1 MSRVVYIIQSKQQ
14 TKRSNRKWLHDHTL
28 YFHGRFGSICA
39 PERVWRVRLRPPWPT
54 ARPLQLWEQP
64 HWQVWLKTEHL
75 SANQIESKK
84 GAIPTSVSESIYRLT
99 VEEGE
104 LPCFSITHVQQ
115 MEGENESADSN
126 WWKYTQTV
134 FHFVFDCFASGV
146 ADYSGRSRELSCTD
160 VFPPISALST
170 SCWRVQLCTGLA
182 IRLRSHGLLYTP
194 QFHNVISRLSTLQ
207 FTLCI

>member
-115 MEGENESADSN
+115 MDGKMNLLIQIDENTHRQCSILFLIALHQVLLITLGDPGNCRGLMCSRPSQLYPQAIGVLTSAQGWPSGSAV
-126 WWKYTQTV
+126 K
-134 FHFVFDCFASGV
+134 AS
-146 ADYSGRSRELSCTD
+146 SIHLS
-160 VFPPISALST
+160 ST
-170 SCWRVQLCTGLA
+170 M
-182 IRLRSHGLLYTP
+182 
-194 QFHNVISRLSTLQ
+194 
-207 FTLCI
+207 